1 MGKLTRDEREFIRT
15 GIRQGVSDE
24 DILKKYSGRL
34 TKANLAYLKKSSGP
48 KGKTIPPR
56 KLREQNAS
64 LAADATPDIEQDPF
78 LQKLLQKRAEL
89 QRAIDAVDGVIALCR
104 KEKPV

>member
-1 MGKLTRDEREFIRT
+1 MKQVENLSVDCIAESKL
-15 GIRQGVSDE
+15 
-24 DILKKYSGRL
+24 
-34 TKANLAYLKKSSGP
+34 N
-48 KGKTIPPR
+48 PR
-56 KLREQNAS
+56 KLREKNAS

-104 KEKPV
+104 KEKPA